1 MHQKP
6 FTKIHSGLA
15 VWRLQPEQHP
25 YEVTVCLEEDRQQ
38 GGKAAAPKSDKID
51 SVTLLTCV
59 SCVVSSLYDRLLHV
73 KLDSMPSLAMM
84 WLMVLAVFVR
94 PALPFTLYFSAFLE
108 YDKRVVIH

>member
-1 MHQKP
+1 MAL
-6 FTKIHSGLA
+6 SVDG
-15 VWRLQPEQHP
+15 
-25 YEVTVCLEEDRQQ
+25 
-38 GGKAAAPKSDKID
+38 ID
-51 SVTLLTCV
+51 SMTFLKCM

-94 PALPFTLYFSAFLE
+94 PALPFSSYFSAFLE